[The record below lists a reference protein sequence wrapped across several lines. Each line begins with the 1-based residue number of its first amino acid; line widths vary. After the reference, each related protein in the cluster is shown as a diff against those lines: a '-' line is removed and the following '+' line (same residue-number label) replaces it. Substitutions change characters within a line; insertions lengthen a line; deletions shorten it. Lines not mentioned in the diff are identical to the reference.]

1 LKSSPT
7 KILIELP
14 TWLGDSVMASVAI
27 ENIVD
32 YFIEIELTLIG
43 SITSTEIF
51 KNHPKVNE
59 IIIIDKNYLSLLKI
73 SNALG
78 KFDIFFTFRN
88 SFRSKLLK
96 FILKASKKYQFNSR
110 KYPKWHQVKKYA
122 NFVNDSLNVN
132 LSVGKLV
139 IYRGYVQ
146 EKKNRK
152 LLGINPGASYGSAKR
167 WYPNEFAKVVIELS
181 DHFDTIIFG
190 SKNEIDFTNEI
201 EKILILNSINNYRN
215 LAGKTTISELIA
227 SMSSLDLFITG
238 DSGPMHVAAALQ
250 VPTIAIFGPTNSTE
264 TSQWMN
270 SNSVVVS
277 KKLDCQPCMQRS
289 CPLKHH
295 NCMKL
300 ISAKE
305 VINSIPTL
313 VQ

>member
-1 LKSSPT
+1 
-7 KILIELP
+7 
-14 TWLGDSVMASVAI
+14 MASVAI

-43 SITSTEIF
+43 SKNSTEIF

-59 IIIIDKNYLSLLKI
+59 TIVIDKSYLSLFKI

-88 SFRSKLLK
+88 SLRSKFLK
-96 FILKASKKYQFNSR
+96 FILQANKKYQFNSK

-122 NFVNDSLNVN
+122 NFVNDSLNIN
-132 LSVGKLV
+132 LPTNKLI
-139 IYRGYVQ
+139 IYHDYVKQ
-146 EKKNRK
+146 KKTRK

-167 WYPNEFAKVVIELS
+167 WYPNEFASVVIELS
-181 DHFDTIIFG
+181 KHYDTIIFG
-190 SKNEIDFTNEI
+190 SINEIDFANEI
-201 EKILILNSINNYRN
+201 EKNLIINNINNYKN
-215 LAGKTTISELIA
+215 LAGKTTISELMTHI
-227 SMSSLDLFITG
+227 STLDLFITG
-238 DSGPMHVAAALQ
+238 DSGPMHLAAGLQ

-270 SNSVVVS
+270 SKSVVVS

-289 CPLKHH
+289 CPLNHH

-300 ISAKE
+300 ITANE
-305 VINSIPTL
+305 VINSIPA
-313 VQ
+313 VIQ